1 MFRLI
6 GTMKIKPDKI
16 EQWEEIITRRRAQVL
31 RDEDF
36 TLVYDFYRSALDP
49 CEYVVIEG
57 FADESGH
64 ERHLKQSIGHEAMIE
79 CFAEPPSLQKVWP
92 VKGCASDPEG

>member
-6 GTMKIKPDKI
+6 GTMKIKPEKI
-16 EQWEEIITRRRAQVL
+16 DEWEAIITCRREQVL

-36 TLVYDFYRSALDP
+36 TLIYDFYRSAIDP

-64 ERHLKQSIGHEAMIE
+64 ERHLKASIGHEAMIA
-79 CFAEPPSLQKVWP
+79 CFAEPPTLQKIWP
-92 VKGCASDPEG
+92 VNGCTTDAD

>member
-6 GTMKIKPDKI
+6 GTMKIKPEKI
-16 EQWEEIITRRRAQVL
+16 EEWEDIIRRRREQVL

-36 TLVYDFYRSALDP
+36 TLIYDFYRSSIDP
-49 CEYVVIEG
+49 HEYVVIEG

-64 ERHLKQSIGHEAMIE
+64 ERHLKQSIGHEAMIA
-79 CFAEPPSLQKVWP
+79 CFAEPPKLQKLWP
-92 VKGCASDPEG
+92 VEGCTSDTD